1 MSDSDSSEI
10 LSDGEE
16 QNTRK
21 RHYDDE
27 AEEVDVSDLI
37 KGINYLRYWQFLL
50 FKCAKLLLLQNI
62 NQNLKCIYVYKITLI
77 IFI

>member
-1 MSDSDSSEI
+1 MVFNAFITPFRDRINIKMSDSDSSEI

-37 KGINYLRYWQFLL
+37 KGINYLRYW
-50 FKCAKLLLLQNI
+50 
-62 NQNLKCIYVYKITLI
+62 
-77 IFI
+77 